1 MKGVRREYLIAA
13 VMSAVVLI
21 CLAAFNA
28 LERPDD
34 AGTAD
39 KNGEPDTSRFIV
51 AIEDDPDTVDFQ
63 CTTIN
68 YTIAINVFDRLV
80 ETGVSHG
87 RGVKIE
93 PSLAKSWDIS
103 DDGRT
108 YTFHLRDDVKF
119 SNGSAFTSS
128 DVLYTFN
135 RLLTY
140 PDSVNK
146 DVAELIV
153 GAEELES
160 GESDSLEG
168 IKLLGDYELSITLKE
183 PFEAYLACLS
193 MPGASIL
200 DEETTEKAGGLF
212 GHDAEH
218 TIGTGPYILSEWEP
232 GKGMI
237 LPAWQECWSGPPKNE
252 GLDLRFV
259 SGPEEI
265 DRMYGSGELDVLDI
279 DDVRNSAEYY
289 YRGDIYQDRQ
299 YKVQRI
305 CTMYIALN
313 ESVKP
318 LDDVRV
324 RKAMQLALNR
334 PLLLDAIYS
343 GRGSVVHGIY
353 PQGLYGYNKNLE
365 EIPYDPEAAAE
376 LMTESG
382 HAGGFDLEI
391 GVKASATQFEMD
403 LIRLAAS
410 MWSEIGIRPQINV
423 MTDKE
428 FMDLRTTGRLPCYS
442 AMWTADYNDP
452 DNFVYTFF
460 GNDRNTVFRSLNY
473 SDEEVMKRVRDAK
486 AIGDPRARIRE
497 YRDLEKKIIQEDAA
511 WIPLFSRQY
520 VYVTSERVTN
530 LDASWNGSVK
540 TRYRDITVREAE

>member
-1 MKGVRREYLIAA
+1 MKGVKCEYLIAA

-28 LERPDD
+28 LSGPDE
-34 AGTAD
+34 AARAD
-39 KNGEPDTSRFIV
+39 QNGEPDTSRFIV
-51 AIEDDPDTVDFQ
+51 AIEDESDTVDFQ

-93 PSLAKSWDIS
+93 PSLAKSWEIS

-108 YTFHLRDDVKF
+108 YTFHLRDDVEF
-119 SNGSAFTSS
+119 SNGSKFTAS
-128 DVLYTFN
+128 DVVYSFN
-135 RLLTY
+135 RSLTY

-153 GAEELES
+153 GAEELQS

-168 IKLLGDYELSITLKE
+168 IKILSDYDLSITLKE
-183 PFEAYLACLS
+183 PFAAYLACLS
-193 MPGASIL
+193 MPGASIM
-200 DEETTEKAGGLF
+200 DEETTEEAGELF
-212 GHDAEH
+212 GRDAEH
-218 TIGTGPYILSEWEP
+218 TIGTGPYIFSEWNP
-232 GKGMI
+232 DKGFI
-237 LPAWQECWSGPPKNE
+237 LTAWPECWCGPPENE
-252 GLDLRFV
+252 GLDLRFT
-259 SGPEEI
+259 SEPEEI
-265 DRMYGSGELDVLDI
+265 NRMYEDGELDVLDI

-299 YKVQRI
+299 HIVDRI

-318 LDDVRV
+318 LDDVRI

-334 PLLLDAIYS
+334 PLILDAIYS
-343 GRGSVVHGIY
+343 GRGEIVNGIY
-353 PQGLYGYNKNLE
+353 PRGLYGYNESLE
-365 EIPYDPEAAAE
+365 EIPYDPETAAK
-376 LMTESG
+376 LMAESG
-382 HAGGFDLEI
+382 HAGGFDLEV
-391 GVKASATQFEMD
+391 GVRATATQFETD
-403 LIRLAAS
+403 LVRLAAS
-410 MWSEIGIRPQINV
+410 MWSEIGIRTTVKV
-423 MTDKE
+423 MTDGE
-428 FMDLRTTGRLPCYS
+428 FMDLRTSGRLPCYA

-460 GNDRNTVFRSLNY
+460 GNDRNTSFRSLNY
-473 SDEEVMKRVRDAK
+473 KDEEVMKRVTDAK
-486 AIGDPRARIRE
+486 AIGDPQERLRE
-497 YRDLEKKIIQEDAA
+497 YHALEKKIIQEDAA

-520 VYVTSERVTN
+520 VYVTSKRVTN

-540 TRYRDITVREAE
+540 TRYRDITVWETE